1 MNPHADD
8 CATLCLDKAGF
19 VCDCGHQDIE
29 DLRAVLAAQNARSK
43 IQHKDECA
51 SVVYNKGACD
61 CGSEPNQDDIG
72 PHYQGSKKPVMAAVV
87 AVTNNRSV
95 DNLIG
100 LMRAG
105 KLDKYLSTIQQE
117 AMDRQKCRVNAN
129 PIVAGQMFKIG
140 AGVRPLGIVGV
151 SVEIVETMRSRVKVR
166 LLEEPTTACRF
177 TKGST
182 FLINKSALE
191 ST

>member
-8 CATLCLDKAGF
+8 CDSRKSVRIVHACT
-19 VCDCGHQDIE
+19 CGYQDVE
-29 DLRAVLAAQNARSK
+29 DLRAVLAKQTAALK
-43 IQHKDECA
+43 MQHLDECA
-51 SVVYNKGACD
+51 SHWYDGNNSQTFPCNCNPA
-61 CGSEPNQDDIG
+61 PA
-72 PHYQGSKKPVMAAVV
+72 PAPAPKPAMAAVV
-87 AVTNNRSV
+87 PVTNNRSV

-129 PIVAGQMFKIG
+129 PLVTGQVFKIG

-151 SVEIVETMRSRVKVR
+151 PVEIVETMRSRVKVR
-166 LLEEPTTACRF
+166 LLEEPTSACRF

-191 ST
+191 SN